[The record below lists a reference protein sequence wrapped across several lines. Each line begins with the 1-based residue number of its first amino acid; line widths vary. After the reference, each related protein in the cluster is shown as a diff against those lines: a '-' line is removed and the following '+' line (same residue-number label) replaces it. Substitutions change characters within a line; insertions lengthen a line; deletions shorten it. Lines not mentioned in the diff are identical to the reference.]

1 MGLRNPFRIDV
12 DPATNS
18 VSWGDYGPDA
28 GAADPQRGPMGYVEW
43 QTTAI
48 NKPINGGW
56 PYCHGP
62 NANYNE
68 WNFATATPGPWFDC
82 NAGAQNNSTWN
93 TGLAQ
98 VPPAT
103 APTLY
108 YGDNNTH
115 QPWPELT
122 DFGPAGGQGP
132 MGGPVYHFDA
142 ANPSTTKF
150 PAYWDSKAFF
160 AEFSQDYLAVF
171 DVQWPERPGRPH
183 HELPAQRRPRD
194 ERAADHRQPD
204 RHRVRPGRVALRP
217 RLRRRLLPGRT
228 PTRAS
233 TASTTRRA
241 TRRRRR
247 RSRPHPI
254 SSSTAPLTVT
264 FDALRLGRP
273 RGRGPDLRVGLRR

>member
-82 NAGAQNNSTWN
+82 NAGAQNNSRGTPASPSAA
-93 TGLAQ
+93 GHRPDALLRRQ
-98 VPPAT
+98 QHPPAV
-103 APTLY
+103 ARADRLR
-108 YGDNNTH
+108 
-115 QPWPELT
+115 
-122 DFGPAGGQGP
+122 PAGGQGP

-150 PAYWDSKAFF
+150 PAYWDNKAFF

-171 DVQWPERPGRPH
+171 DVQWPNGPVDHITNFLPNAALETNGQPITDSPIDIEFGPDGSLYVLDYGDGFFRPN
-183 HELPAQRRPRD
+183 
-194 ERAADHRQPD
+194 PD
-204 RHRVRPGRVALRP
+204 AGLYRIDYSPGNKAP
-217 RLRRRLLPGRT
+217 Q
-228 PTRAS
+228 AKIS
-233 TASTTRRA
+233 A
-241 TRRRRR
+241 TRSAAAPRR
-247 RSRPHPI
+247 
-254 SSSTAPLTVT
+254 
-264 FDALRLGRP
+264 
-273 RGRGPDLRVGLRR
+273 